1 MAEASRIFQTTLM
14 PSLSQTS
21 SLRKHCSRTISVR
34 RTSLAIIRCT
44 ISTTSSD
51 TYKAAGAP
59 PPISWGCEIDSLEN
73 AAALE
78 KWLTVSGLPPQKMDI
93 RKVDVGERGLVA
105 NNNIRKGEKL
115 LFVPP
120 SLVISADS
128 EWSFPEAGEVLRRY
142 NVPDW
147 PLIATYL
154 ISEASLMESSRWSN
168 YISALPR
175 QPYSLLYWTRA
186 ELDRYLEA
194 SQIRE
199 RAIERINNV
208 TGTYND
214 LRARIFSKHPNLFP
228 EEVFNMETFKWSFGI
243 LFSRLVRLPSL
254 DGRVALVP
262 WADMLNHSCDVETF
276 LDYDKSTK
284 GVVFTTDRPYQP
296 GEQVF
301 ISYGRKSNGELL
313 LSYGFVPREGTNP
326 CDSVELPLSIKKTD
340 KCYVQKV
347 EALKKHGLS
356 ASQCFPL
363 QVTGWPLE
371 LIAFAYLVVSPP
383 NMSGKFEEMAS
394 AASNKN
400 ANNKEIRYPELEEQA
415 LQLILDC
422 CESSISKYTKFL
434 QASGSMDLDIT
445 SPKQLN
451 RKLFLKQLAVDLCNS
466 EQRILFRAQ
475 YKTSAMMNDKRQYDL
490 KPYCRSS
497 MEKVAE
503 KGSTSGVHAKVVNHP
518 PPLLCLGLC
527 QHQYN
532 IVFYFHNMEHGA
544 HCCRQAYTH
553 LVIIVLHI
561 MSLVLGDHKGKRA
574 HYDKAGV
581 RFKYVLKLT
590 TDWVHLQEYGEGS
603 LIFSFFDEEE
613 DGAFVEVNLE
623 CDIRQ
628 FFRRVRAGRR
638 SGVCSR
644 VIAAGLHERTPLIC
658 GPRVREHDVGVLSGV
673 VDRAAATRGAFA
685 TNRSPVPAAISG
697 AGGGIS
703 SRVAGQ
709 GGVRHGAERG
719 GRSKGKGGRVVGKDC
734 RQQKEGRRPAVG
746 LGLQAGKKS

>member
-1 MAEASRIFQTTLM
+1 MAEALKIFQTTLM
-14 PSLSQTS
+14 PSLSQTPS
-21 SLRKHCSRTISVR
+21 FHKPSFQTLSLR
-34 RTSLAIIRCT
+34 RTSPPIIRCT
-44 ISTTSSD
+44 ISPTSTSGEIS
-51 TYKAAGAP
+51 KAAVGSKGIP
-59 PPISWGCEIDSLEN
+59 WGCEIDSVEN

-78 KWLTVSGLPPQKMDI
+78 KWLRECGLPEQKMDI
-93 RKVDVGERGLVA
+93 KKVEVGERGLVA

-128 EWSFPEAGEVLRRY
+128 EWSFPEAGEVLKRY
-142 NVPDW
+142 DVPDW

-154 ISEASLMESSRWSN
+154 ISEASLMKSSRWSN

-175 QPYSLLYWTRA
+175 QPYSLLYWTRG

-228 EEVFNMETFKWSFGI
+228 EEIYNMETFRWSFGI

-313 LSYGFVPREGTNP
+313 LSYGFVPRQGTNP
-326 CDSVELPLSIKKTD
+326 RDSVELPFSLKKSD
-340 KCYVQKV
+340 KCYEQKV

-371 LIAFAYLVVSPP
+371 LMAYAYLAVSPP
-383 NMSGKFEEMAS
+383 SMSGKFEEMAA

-400 ANNKEIRYPELEEQA
+400 NTNKEIRIPELEEQA
-415 LQLILDC
+415 FQYILDS

-451 RKLFLKQLAVDLCNS
+451 RKVFLKQLAVDLCNS
-466 EQRILFRAQ
+466 EQRILFRTQ
-475 YKTSAMMNDKRQYDL
+475 YILRRKLRDMRRGEL
-490 KPYCRSS
+490 KALNLFDSVS
-497 MEKVAE
+497 K
-503 KGSTSGVHAKVVNHP
+503 
-518 PPLLCLGLC
+518 
-527 QHQYN
+527 
-532 IVFYFHNMEHGA
+532 F
-544 HCCRQAYTH
+544 
-553 LVIIVLHI
+553 
-561 MSLVLGDHKGKRA
+561 
-574 HYDKAGV
+574 
-581 RFKYVLKLT
+581 FK
-590 TDWVHLQEYGEGS
+590 
-603 LIFSFFDEEE
+603 
-613 DGAFVEVNLE
+613 
-623 CDIRQ
+623 
-628 FFRRVRAGRR
+628 
-638 SGVCSR
+638 
-644 VIAAGLHERTPLIC
+644 
-658 GPRVREHDVGVLSGV
+658 
-673 VDRAAATRGAFA
+673 
-685 TNRSPVPAAISG
+685 
-697 AGGGIS
+697 
-703 SRVAGQ
+703 
-709 GGVRHGAERG
+709 
-719 GRSKGKGGRVVGKDC
+719 
-734 RQQKEGRRPAVG
+734 
-746 LGLQAGKKS
+746 

>member
-1 MAEASRIFQTTLM
+1 MAEASRIIFHTTLL
-14 PSLSQTS
+14 PTLHQTSS
-21 SLRKHCSRTISVR
+21 SLRKRSPHTISLTK
-34 RTSLAIIRCT
+34 TSPAIVRCT
-44 ISTTSSD
+44 ISTTTSSSSD
-51 TYKAAGAP
+51 TSRAPAAP
-59 PPISWGCEIDSLEN
+59 QQPIPWGCEIDSVEN
-73 AAALE
+73 AAALQ
-78 KWLTVSGLPPQKMDI
+78 KWLTDSGLPDQKMEI
-93 RKVDVGERGLVA
+93 KKVDVGERGLVA

-128 EWSFPEAGEVLRRY
+128 EWSFPEAGEVLKRY

-313 LSYGFVPREGTNP
+313 LSYGFVPRQGTNP
-326 CDSVELPLSIKKTD
+326 RDSVELPLMIKKSD
-340 KCYVQKV
+340 KCYEQKV

-371 LIAFAYLVVSPP
+371 LIAYAYLAVSPP
-383 NMSGKFEEMAS
+383 SMSGKFDEMAS
-394 AASNKN
+394 AASNKK
-400 ANNKEIRYPELEEQA
+400 ASNKELKYPELEEQA
-415 LQLILDC
+415 LQFILDS

-451 RKLFLKQLAVDLCNS
+451 RKVFLKQLAVDLCNS

-475 YKTSAMMNDKRQYDL
+475 YILRRKLRDMRRGEL
-490 KPYCRSS
+490 KALRLFDSVT
-497 MEKVAE
+497 K
-503 KGSTSGVHAKVVNHP
+503 
-518 PPLLCLGLC
+518 
-527 QHQYN
+527 
-532 IVFYFHNMEHGA
+532 F
-544 HCCRQAYTH
+544 
-553 LVIIVLHI
+553 
-561 MSLVLGDHKGKRA
+561 
-574 HYDKAGV
+574 
-581 RFKYVLKLT
+581 FK
-590 TDWVHLQEYGEGS
+590 
-603 LIFSFFDEEE
+603 
-613 DGAFVEVNLE
+613 
-623 CDIRQ
+623 
-628 FFRRVRAGRR
+628 
-638 SGVCSR
+638 
-644 VIAAGLHERTPLIC
+644 
-658 GPRVREHDVGVLSGV
+658 
-673 VDRAAATRGAFA
+673 
-685 TNRSPVPAAISG
+685 
-697 AGGGIS
+697 
-703 SRVAGQ
+703 
-709 GGVRHGAERG
+709 
-719 GRSKGKGGRVVGKDC
+719 
-734 RQQKEGRRPAVG
+734 
-746 LGLQAGKKS
+746 